1 MLRRQFLRTTGAV
14 MSLCAIGQSG
24 HAAGDVLLTIDVA
37 GDGSDLR
44 QFTDADLLALPQISF
59 TTSTIWT
66 DGALTFS
73 GPSLADV
80 LAAAGLASGDITLTA
95 VNDYSV
101 AMPRAQIE
109 TGVPIIANRINGAP
123 FGVRD
128 KGPLWLVFPYDAAD
142 RYQSE
147 EVYSYSIWQ
156 LTQITAAQG

>member
-1 MLRRQFLRTTGAV
+1 MFRRQFIGTAGATL
-14 MSLCAIGQSG
+14 SLCAMAQM
-24 HAAGDVLLTIDVA
+24 ANATDDVLLTIDVK

-44 QFTDADLLALPQISF
+44 QFTDIDLLALPQISF
-59 TTSTIWT
+59 TTTTIWT

-109 TGVPIIANRINGAP
+109 TGVPIIANRIDGAP
-123 FGVRD
+123 FGVRA